1 MSQQT
6 AGDRLVDLRRDLHR
20 HPEPAWREFYTTAR
34 IVEELERVGVDDLYV
49 GPDAIAA
56 DERMA
61 VPDDDEL
68 DEWFERAREAGAD
81 PEVLERLE
89 GGYTGAVA
97 VLERGEGPTVG
108 LRVDIDGLLRE
119 ESEDDDHVPAAEG
132 FRSENEG
139 AMHACG
145 HDAHATIGIGVLEA
159 IAEQSSAGNQNSPS
173 SDDVKDGDFEGTF
186 KVFFQPGE
194 EMIAGGK
201 SMAESDHLADV
212 DYLLAAHVGLDHPTG
227 EIVAGLDG
235 FLAVSHFRAE
245 FSGVPAHAGGQPNEG
260 ENAVQAMATAVQN
273 LYAIPR
279 HEDGATRVNA
289 GQVGGGTATN
299 IIPEQAFI
307 EGEVRGETTE
317 LKDYMKGR
325 AERALDAAAEM
336 HGCTVE
342 RTTNGEAPSA
352 ESDQALVDAVG
363 EVAGETDG
371 VENVVERDDLGGSE
385 DATYLMR
392 AVQENGG
399 LAAYVGVGTDH
410 PGGHHTATF
419 DVDETSIAIGVDVL
433 AGAVREIA
441 QRRP

>member
-1 MSQQT
+1 MSRQ
-6 AGDRLVDLRRDLHR
+6 AERDRLVEIRRDLHR

-34 IVEELERVGVDDLYV
+34 IVAELERIGVDALHV
-49 GPDAIAA
+49 GPDAIAE

-61 VPDDDEL
+61 VPDDEEL
-68 DEWFERAREAGAD
+68 EEWYERAREAGAD
-81 PEVLERLE
+81 EDVLDRLE

-108 LRVDIDGLLRE
+108 LRVDIDGLLRA
-119 ESEDDDHVPAAEG
+119 ESTDEGHAPVAQG
-132 FRSENEG
+132 FRSEHEG

-145 HDAHATIGIGVLEA
+145 HDAHATIGLGVIEA
-159 IAEQSSAGNQNSPS
+159 
-173 SDDVKDGDFEGTF
+173 VKDSDFEGTL

-227 EIVAGLDG
+227 EIVAGMDG

-245 FSGVPAHAGGQPNEG
+245 FAGEPAHAGGEPNEG

-299 IIPEQAFI
+299 IIPEEAYI

-317 LKDYMKGR
+317 LKDYMVER
-325 AERALDAAAEM
+325 AERTIESAAEM
-336 HGCTVE
+336 HGCDVE
-342 RTTNGEAPSA
+342 IATNGEAPSA
-352 ESDQALVDAVG
+352 ESDAELVSVVG
-363 EVAGETDG
+363 DVAGETDG
-371 VENVVERDDLGGSE
+371 VDSVVERDELGGSE

-392 AVQENGG
+392 AVQRNGG
-399 LAAYVGVGTDH
+399 KAAYVGVGTDH

-419 DVDETSIAIGVDVL
+419 DVDEETIPIGVDVL
-433 AGAVREIA
+433 AGAIRRIA
-441 QRRP
+441 ADSPE